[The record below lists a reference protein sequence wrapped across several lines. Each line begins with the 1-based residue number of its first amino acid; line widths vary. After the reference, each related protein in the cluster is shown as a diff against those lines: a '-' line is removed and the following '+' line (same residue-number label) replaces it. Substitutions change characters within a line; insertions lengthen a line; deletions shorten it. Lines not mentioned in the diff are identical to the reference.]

1 MRVDG
6 RRNDELR
13 PVIITPDYVQYP
25 EGSVLIE
32 MGATRVLCNVT
43 VEERVP
49 AWLFG
54 QGQGW
59 VTAEYA
65 LLPRST
71 HVRTPRETLGLRGR
85 TQEIRRFIGR
95 SLRAAVNLEKLGQ
108 RTLIVDCDV
117 IQADGGTRTASV
129 TGGYVA
135 LAIALDKLIRGGL
148 LPPDVLRTPV
158 AAVSVGVVNGQA
170 VLDLCYYE
178 DSMAEVDFNVV
189 MTAEGEYVEV
199 QGTAEGRPFARQ
211 AIHELLDLAE
221 RGARELFELQNQALS
236 LKAPTVTYDRSFFA
250 RPGFREGGPAR

>member
-1 MRVDG
+1 MRIDG
-6 RRNDELR
+6 RNNDELR
-13 PVIITPDYVQYP
+13 PVTITPHYVQYP

-32 MGATRVLCNVT
+32 MGATRVICNAT

-49 AWLFG
+49 GWLFG

-59 VTAEYA
+59 ITAEYA

-71 HVRTPRETLGLRGR
+71 HERTPRETRGLRGR

-148 LPPDVLRTPV
+148 LPPDVLTTPV

-170 VLDLCYYE
+170 VLDLCYDE
-178 DSMAEVDFNVV
+178 DSVAEVDFNVV

-199 QGTAEGRPFARQ
+199 QGAAEGQTFARQ
-211 AIHELLDLAE
+211 VMHELLDLAE
-221 RGARELFELQNQALS
+221 RGIRELFEVQREVLS
-236 LKAPTVTYDRSFFA
+236 R
-250 RPGFREGGPAR
+250 